1 MLTCACVGDS
11 TIYTSTTLTA
21 GATTAQGAIFGANY
35 IIGGARP
42 PALSQHASNPNTWM
56 LSGVRISQARVKQV
70 PCEDLPSFAD
80 ASQFVCNGH
89 NSDWDTDDEEKGA
102 FGAGPRKFEW
112 AGWPELNS
120 SRSALYKPL
129 HEEREMLLSWVVT
142 KLHNQYAPQSGV
154 G

>member
-1 MLTCACVGDS
+1 
-11 TIYTSTTLTA
+11 
-21 GATTAQGAIFGANY
+21 
-35 IIGGARP
+35 
-42 PALSQHASNPNTWM
+42 M

-120 SRSALYKPL
+120 SRSACEVCSPSVG
-129 HEEREMLLSWVVT
+129 EGERI
-142 KLHNQYAPQSGV
+142 APGV
-154 G
+154 ADNRIGTPTSL